1 MPSKFTRTAVGTF
14 AVLAVLFLTSSSAL
28 AQSTDQFTRARLA
41 SLTRGLDFGVAIPT
55 ALLAADEGAGATAQA
70 NAQVRQADAG
80 IGFGIIYGIVY
91 PAFSSVDFPNITN
104 KTGWKLGIFFGGNR
118 DGTVGFWGKLLY
130 KVKKGSFYG
139 DEFGEFEAKY
149 LDIPFGLRVNVGSS
163 SRNSVVGFV
172 DVGAIVSLNVSK
184 LDDANIAEDY
194 LGTEL
199 GYYVGFGVEITRL
212 IVEFRWDR
220 MVRSFYDPGDGLTP
234 IRGHEFEI
242 EFMFRIN

>member
-1 MPSKFTRTAVGTF
+1 MPSKLTRAAFGTF
-14 AVLAVLFLTSSSAL
+14 AVLSLLFLTSSSAL
-28 AQSTDQFTRARLA
+28 AQSANPFTRANLTP
-41 SLTRGLDFGVAIPT
+41 LTRGLDFGVALPS
-55 ALLAADEGAGATAQA
+55 ALLAVDEGAGAAAQA
-70 NAQVRQADAG
+70 NTQVRQADAG

-91 PAFSSVDFPNITN
+91 PAFSSDDFPNISN

-130 KVKKGSFYG
+130 KVKKGAYFNEIS
-139 DEFGEFEAKY
+139 DFEAKY
-149 LDIPFGLRVNVGSS
+149 LDIPFGFRVNVGSA

-172 DVGAIVSLNVSK
+172 DVGAIVSINVSK

-199 GYYVGFGVEITRL
+199 GYYFGFGIEVTRL

-220 MVRSFYDPGDGLTP
+220 MVRSFYDPGDGFAP